1 MGGERSLRRDMEPS
15 DDRLTELALRVQ
27 LLSAQRPM
35 RATECVEMPTLA
47 AYRLYPKRIKRDAD
61 G

>member
-1 MGGERSLRRDMEPS
+1 MGGERNHRRDMEPS

-27 LLSAQRPM
+27 LLSAQRP
-35 RATECVEMPTLA
+35 APAAECDEMPMLP
-47 AYRLYPKRIKRDAD
+47 AYRLYPKRMKGDAD